1 MLPPDGHAARGSSMT
16 DQGGGPVKYI
26 AMHPIP
32 EPCGPFTV
40 PIPPNVL
47 DGVSE
52 WKRQRIGVVQ
62 LRFARDVSE
71 LLAKSYSEIAAIVED
86 EAGRDG

>member
-1 MLPPDGHAARGSSMT
+1 MT

-26 AMHPIP
+26 AMHPSP

-40 PIPPNVL
+40 SIPPNVL

-52 WKRQRIGVVQ
+52 WKRHRIGAVQ

-71 LLAKSYSEIAAIVED
+71 LLARSYSEIAAIVED
-86 EAGRDG
+86 EAGRDE